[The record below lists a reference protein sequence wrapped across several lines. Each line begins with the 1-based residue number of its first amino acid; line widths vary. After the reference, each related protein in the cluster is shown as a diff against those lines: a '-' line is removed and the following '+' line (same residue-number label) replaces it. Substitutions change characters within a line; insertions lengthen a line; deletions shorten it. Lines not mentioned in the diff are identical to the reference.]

1 MDKIL
6 TQLEEDCRISAK
18 QLAIMNDKTEA
29 EVDEAI
35 KDYEKQGVILGYSA
49 IIDWDKTDKQFDQAI
64 IELNIT
70 PAADVGFD
78 MVAEA
83 IANFPEVKSIYL
95 TSGAYDLAVIV

>member
-18 QLAIMNDKTEA
+18 QLAIMNDKTEE

-49 IIDWDKTDKQFDQAI
+49 IIDWDKTDKQFDQERARLMQI
-64 IELNIT
+64 
-70 PAADVGFD
+70 
-78 MVAEA
+78 
-83 IANFPEVKSIYL
+83 K
-95 TSGAYDLAVIV
+95 LASMEQQHDGE